1 MKSWRTIKVLCC
13 CRQGLICNVSSGTRV
28 NRTAASGKCLWPFL
42 LPLLLFVLRF
52 VLLRVLLLQRVLV
65 ALLPPTAATY
75 CCHLLLPPT
84 AATGTVLH
92 CFFFL
97 PLTFPRLAF
106 SVYSPSER
114 GGMFSTLSVGK
125 NYVLTGEWD
134 GMLRVWPLYQKEPG
148 SSTNADNG
156 FVKYSKDRSGE
167 KKRCVFLKVSL

>member
-1 MKSWRTIKVLCC
+1 MAVFVAVVAVC
-13 CRQGLICNVSSGTRV
+13 
-28 NRTAASGKCLWPFL
+28 AAVCAAACAA
-42 LPLLLFVLRF
+42 
-52 VLLRVLLLQRVLV
+52 V
-65 ALLPPTAATY
+65 ATCTGCTAATY

-167 KKRCVFLKVSL
+167 KKRCVFLRVSL